1 MLDLTYKELLLT
13 NFLELMKENYPK
25 RKIDLNKY
33 EKNVKVLDYLEKN
46 PDISKRSGF
55 DLIKDKKYKDI
66 LKLYFTSS
74 QFENSLIKLK
84 DEKESPEYIQ
94 EYIQKAKN
102 YINFFSNKKDCKDKK
117 EININEESEIGS
129 N

>member
-1 MLDLTYKELLLT
+1 V
-13 NFLELMKENYPK
+13 NENYTK

-33 EKNVKVLDYLEKN
+33 ERNLKVLDYLEKN

-94 EYIQKAKN
+94 EYIKRAKN
-102 YINFFSNKKDCKDKK
+102 YINFYSNNEDFKDKK
-117 EININEESEIGS
+117 EIDINEEDEKEGNSH
-129 N
+129 